1 VEAWIEWWE
10 RSLKRWFLF
19 TMICVLSLLAGGC
32 WDRLEVNDMALVLAT
47 GVDAT
52 PQQKYKVSIQLALPT
67 GGGESQAQTSSTG
80 KNSYFVEDE
89 TGVDITDTTSKIQEK
104 LSRRVFP
111 AHRRIL
117 IIGEQLAKQGIQP
130 ILDGFIRQPESRLR
144 AYVLVAK
151 GGTAEKILKAPYP
164 IEKVPT
170 EGIREILHS
179 EIGLAVDL
187 KNLLM
192 DKAANQSIVLPTI
205 ELVGDGKTTKKI
217 FQINGAA
224 VFHHDKL
231 AGYLNDVKTRGLVL
245 LRKEPLR
252 SELTVYIPALKG
264 NMSADML
271 KTPINVKAKKV
282 RGQIVMYI
290 NSVAQLGITE
300 NQTKLDFT
308 EPKTVKAIEHLF
320 AEDLEKRL
328 KMSLDEVQKKY
339 KSDVVGFGEVIH
351 RTYPQDWKRM
361 KKNWDQE
368 FPNLKIV
375 WETSAKIKRTG
386 MTSQPINVPENQ
398 IKKNIP

>member
-1 VEAWIEWWE
+1 MEWWE
-10 RSLKRWFLF
+10 GSLKRSILF
-19 TMICVLSLLAGGC
+19 TLVCVFSLFAGGC

-47 GVDAT
+47 GVDAIS
-52 PQQKYKVSIQLALPT
+52 QQKYKVSIQLALPT
-67 GGGESQAQTSSTG
+67 GGGESQAQTASAG

-89 TGVDITDTTSKIQEK
+89 TGVDIWDTTSKIQEK

-117 IIGEQLAKQGIQP
+117 IIGEKLAKQGLQP
-130 ILDGFIRQPESRLR
+130 ILDAFIRQPETRLR

-187 KNLLM
+187 KKLLM
-192 DKAANQSIVLPTI
+192 ERAANQSIVLPTV

-231 AGYLNDVKTRGLVL
+231 AGYLNDRQTRGLVL
-245 LRKEPLR
+245 LRQEPLQ
-252 SELTVYIPALKG
+252 SELTVYIPSLKG
-264 NMSADML
+264 NMSADLL
-271 KTPINVKAKKV
+271 KTSINIKAKKV
-282 RGQIVMYI
+282 SGQIVLYI
-290 NSVAQLGITE
+290 NTLAQLGIAE
-300 NQTKLDFT
+300 NQTELDFS

-328 KMSLDEVQKKY
+328 KMSLNEVQKKY
-339 KSDVVGFGEVIH
+339 KSDVVGFGQVIH

-361 KKNWDQE
+361 KQNWDQE

-375 WETSAKIKRTG
+375 WKTSAKVKRTG
-386 MTSQPINVPENQ
+386 MTSQPINVPENK

>member
-1 VEAWIEWWE
+1 MEWWE

-19 TMICVLSLLAGGC
+19 TLICVLSLFTGGC
-32 WDRLEVNDMALVLAT
+32 WDRLEVNDMALVLAS
-47 GVDAT
+47 GVDAM

-67 GGGESQAQTSSTG
+67 GGGESQAQTSSAG
-80 KNSYFVEDE
+80 KNSFFVEDE
-89 TGVDITDTTSKIQEK
+89 TGVDIWDTTSKIQEK

-117 IIGEQLAKQGIQP
+117 IIGEKLAKRGLQP
-130 ILDGFIRQPESRLR
+130 ILDAFIRQPESRMR
-144 AYVLVAK
+144 TYILVAK

-192 DKAANQSIVLPTI
+192 DRAANQSIVLPTV
-205 ELVGDGKTTKKI
+205 ELAENGKTTKKI
-217 FQINGAA
+217 FQISGAA

-231 AGYLNDVKTRGLVL
+231 AGYLNDRQTRGLVL
-245 LRKEPLR
+245 LRQEPLK

-271 KTPINVKAKKV
+271 KTSIKVKAKKI

-290 NSVAQLGITE
+290 NTLAQLGIAE
-300 NQTKLDFT
+300 NQTELDLS
-308 EPKTVKAIEHLF
+308 EPKTVTAIEHLF
-320 AEDLEKRL
+320 AEEL
-328 KMSLDEVQKKY
+328 KKQLKTSLDEVQKKY

-351 RTYPQDWKRM
+351 RTYPQDWKSM
-361 KKNWDQE
+361 KQNWDQK

-375 WETSAKIKRTG
+375 WDTSAKIKRTG
-386 MTSQPINVPENQ
+386 MTSQPINIPENR
-398 IKKNIP
+398 IKKTIP

>member
-1 VEAWIEWWE
+1 MEWWE
-10 RSLKRWFLF
+10 RSLKRSVLF
-19 TMICVLSLLAGGC
+19 TLICVLSLFAGGC

-47 GVDAT
+47 GVDAIS
-52 PQQKYKVSIQLALPT
+52 PKKYKVSIQLALPT
-67 GGGESQAQTSSTG
+67 GGGESQGQTASSG
-80 KNSYFVEDE
+80 KDSYFVEDD
-89 TGVDITDTTSKIQEK
+89 TGVDVWDTTSKIQEK

-117 IIGEQLAKQGIQP
+117 IIGEKLAKQGLQP
-130 ILDGFIRQPESRLR
+130 ILDAFIRQPESRMR
-144 AYVLVAK
+144 AYILVAK

-179 EIGLAVDL
+179 EIGLAVDF

-192 DKAANQSIVLPTI
+192 DRAANQSIVLPTV
-205 ELVGDGKTTKKI
+205 ELAKDGKTTKKI

-231 AGYLNDVKTRGLVL
+231 VGYLNDRQTRGLVL
-245 LRKEPLR
+245 LRQDPLQ
-252 SELTVYIPALKG
+252 SELTVYIPSLKG
-264 NMSADML
+264 NMSADLL
-271 KTPINVKAKKV
+271 KTSVSIKAKKD

-290 NSVAQLGITE
+290 NTLAQLGISE
-300 NQTKLDFT
+300 NQTELDFS

-320 AEDLEKRL
+320 AKDLEKRL

-339 KSDVVGFGEVIH
+339 KSDVVGLGQVIH

-361 KKNWDQE
+361 KQNWDQE

-375 WETSAKIKRTG
+375 WETSAKVKRTG
-386 MTSQPINVPENQ
+386 MTSQPINVPENK